1 MLEEMRMKMDIKAR
15 SFTLT
20 EGLRQAVVAEAM
32 QYEEDFNATLHS
44 LSVRLFDVNGI
55 RGGIDKGCLVF
66 ARVGQRQATVVATGI
81 DSDLYRAIS
90 AAFAR
95 LTRST
100 RHSMSRTRRLRRSRV
115 TPTESLSPSIGM

>member
-1 MLEEMRMKMDIKAR
+1 MKMDIKAR

-20 EGLRQAVVAEAM
+20 EGLRHAVTAEAL
-32 QYEEDFNATLHS
+32 QYEEDFKATLHS

-55 RGGIDKGCLVF
+55 RGGIDKGCLLY

-95 LTRST
+95 LNRGT
-100 RHSMSRTRRLRRSRV
+100 RHSVNRNRRLRRSRL
-115 TPTESLSPSIGM
+115 TPTKSLPSAAGI